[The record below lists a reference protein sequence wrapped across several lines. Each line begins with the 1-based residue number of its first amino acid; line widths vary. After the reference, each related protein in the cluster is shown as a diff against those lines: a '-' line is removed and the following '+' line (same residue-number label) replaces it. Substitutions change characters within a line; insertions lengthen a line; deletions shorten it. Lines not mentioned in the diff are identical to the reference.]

1 MHCQSKLLVLSLK
14 GVPRRRRQNGS
25 GEFSWPLASDRS
37 RQLQGGLYSN
47 QSQLFIL
54 DRMVEIYPKCMVLQ
68 QI

>member
-1 MHCQSKLLVLSLK
+1 MEVENSV
-14 GVPRRRRQNGS
+14 GRWRRIG
-25 GEFSWPLASDRS
+25 S